1 MIEVLR
7 PGLLTTVQDT
17 GRTGFQDQGVPAG
30 GAADP
35 VALRV
40 ANLLVG
46 NPMGAAGLEMT
57 LAGPRLRF
65 ARDTVVALGGAP
77 MAAEVDGVPVSPWR
91 PVRIRAGETL
101 EVGGARTGC
110 RAYLACAGG
119 IDVPAVLGSRST
131 YLPSAFGGFEG
142 RALRTGDR
150 LPVGEAGAQ
159 AAAILAGI
167 DGRGSGAAAWWA
179 APSALPAYSPDPEL
193 LLIPGSHTAALTH
206 SARAMLFGQRFR
218 VSPHSD
224 RMGCRLEGAGLALSA
239 PLELTSEGVAP
250 GTVQLPPG
258 GSPIVLLADGGTTGG
273 YPRVG
278 HVATVDL
285 PLLAQLRPGD
295 TLRFR
300 ETNLDAA
307 HRRLRSREVGL
318 LRLADAIR
326 LRVARPSSP

>member
-46 NPMGAAGLEMT
+46 NRMGAAGLEMT
-57 LAGPRLRF
+57 LAGARLRF
-65 ARDTVVALGGAP
+65 TRDTVVALGGAT
-77 MAAEVDGVPVSPWR
+77 MAAEVDGAPISAWR

-101 EVGGARTGC
+101 EMGAVRTGC

-119 IDVPAVLGSRST
+119 IDVPPVLGSRST
-131 YLPSAFGGFEG
+131 YLPSAFGGLEG
-142 RALRTGDR
+142 RALRSGDR
-150 LPVGEAGAQ
+150 LPLGEPGAQ
-159 AAAILAGI
+159 SAAILAAI
-167 DGRGSGAAAWWA
+167 ERDGRRNGAAAWWA
-179 APSALPAYSPDPEL
+179 APSLLPAYSSDPEL

-206 SARAMLFGQRFR
+206 SARTLLFRERFR

-224 RMGCRLEGAGLALSA
+224 RMGSRLEGGALALSA
-239 PLELTSEGVAP
+239 PLELSSEGVAP

-273 YPRVG
+273 YPRIG

-307 HRRLRSREVGL
+307 HRRLRSREIGL
-318 LRLADAIR
+318 LALADAIR
-326 LRVARPSSP
+326 LRVTR